1 MCGNATTTEADGF
14 SISIDDWLEFEPS
27 DRNLYDFRLKL
38 DAVVNK
44 RIENPHS
51 KPTLQE
57 EIIINALYEML
68 SAEDAVINLRQPQG
82 FGKKPKL
89 TRERENL
96 SGHGYYGSRSG
107 GMSNGSSNQQQSFV
121 RTRQVRNENVARG
134 RNGMNRDAVDY
145 RASATDRFL
154 SPNVEF
160 YLAVAEKMED
170 LEVAFRRRQWFL
182 SPEFARAAQ
191 AFNVST

>member
-1 MCGNATTTEADGF
+1 MDGF

-51 KPTLQE
+51 KPTQHE

-89 TRERENL
+89 TRERENPT
-96 SGHGYYGSRSG
+96 GHSYYGGSRSA
-107 GMSNGSSNQQQSFV
+107 GMSNGYSNQQQSSFV

-134 RNGMNRDAVDY
+134 RNGINVDY
-145 RASATDRFL
+145 RVFTADRFL
-154 SPNVEF
+154 SPNTEF
-160 YLAVAEKMED
+160 YVAVVEKMED
-170 LEVAFRRRQWFL
+170 IEVAFIRRQWFL
-182 SPEFARAAQ
+182 SPGFARAAQ
-191 AFNVST
+191 AFNVSI